1 MAQEYIITREGYIN
15 YKRKKG
21 LTKNWALY
29 WFTLAGG
36 SLFLYRD
43 SQDNKPDSEV
53 TLVSGTTVH
62 PVDEKGKEWCFEIK
76 TGDKDHMLLSAPDE
90 KEMKGWISDLK
101 DSIGKPAQTPPDK
114 EGLVRTKDGLMSR
127 AKKNVASKA
136 ATSSVGKKA
145 MAKALPEELTILLV
159 SLRSLIAK
167 KYNPKKGIE
176 VESQVRKMLIKAWI
190 QIEQK
195 NLAMEDFMKSY
206 KPLRE
211 AFEILVKIND
221 HPGKIPPEKLN
232 PAFEKVSKLLLEVE
246 KELTILLRAYF
257 KPENIVK
264 LHHTFSFLA
273 DHEFLHN
280 IWGDEALKDDEDLFE
295 LCLAMSKFSSFH
307 IYTSK

>member
-1 MAQEYIITREGYIN
+1 MAEYIITREGYIN

-21 LTKNWALY
+21 LTKTWALY

-53 TLVSGTTVH
+53 HLAAGTSIQQ
-62 PVDEKGKEWCFEIK
+62 VDEKGKEWCFEVK
-76 TGDKDHMLLSAPDE
+76 TGDNVMLLSAPDE
-90 KEMKGWISDLK
+90 KEMKQWIVDIK
-101 DSIGKPAQTPPDK
+101 ESIGKPQQSPPDK

-127 AKKNVASKA
+127 AKKNMASKA

-176 VESQVRKMLIKAWI
+176 IEGNVRKMLIKAWI

-195 NLAMEDFMKSY
+195 TLAMEDFMKSY

-232 PAFEKVSKLLLEVE
+232 PAFDKVSKLLTEVE
-246 KELTILLRAYF
+246 KELTLLLRAFF

-264 LHHTFSFLA
+264 LHNTFSFLA
-273 DHEFLHN
+273 DKEFFNN
-280 IWGDEALKDDEDLFE
+280 IWGDEGLKDDEDLFE